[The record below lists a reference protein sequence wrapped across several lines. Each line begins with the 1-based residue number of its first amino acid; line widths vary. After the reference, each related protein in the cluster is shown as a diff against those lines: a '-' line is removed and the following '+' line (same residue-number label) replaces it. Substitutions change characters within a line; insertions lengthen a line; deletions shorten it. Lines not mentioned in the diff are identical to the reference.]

1 MKAEQIREILYNT
14 SFDELKFGKHENHE
28 RLGKKFHIRFDMS
41 GFDYDG
47 KLGATEINT
56 NILLLFA
63 KHGIFNGFE
72 FLVLKFWKGTPT
84 IYYLKKGSNRTY
96 IEEGLSGYTT
106 CEIIEKIYQL
116 QK

>member
-1 MKAEQIREILYNT
+1 MNANQIREILKNT
-14 SFDELKFGKHENHE
+14 PFDESKFGKYQNHFRE
-28 RLGKKFHIRFDMS
+28 GRDFHIRFDMS

-47 KLGATEINT
+47 KLGATEVNT

-63 KHGIFNGFE
+63 KHGIFNGFQ

-84 IYYLKKGSNRTY
+84 IYYAKKNYDSIY
-96 IEEGLSGYTT
+96 HEEDLDGYTT
-106 CEIIEKIYQL
+106 CDIIERIYQL